1 MTVVAFPG
9 LSDTDAQFVALE
21 KQREAISVQRRMIEE
36 RRTMI
41 LSSEQVEQLLHGN
54 KDWAE
59 WVKPLQDLLPRYQI
73 NTPQRVAMFMAQ
85 CGHESLNFRVLEEN
99 LNYSAAGLNS
109 VFPKYFKRAGRDA
122 NAFHRQ
128 PERIANVVYAD
139 RMGNSNAAS
148 GDGWKYRGRG
158 VIQLTGC
165 HNYVLF
171 AEAVD
176 KKIAETVRYLGTKE
190 GALES
195 ACWFWTKNQINTE
208 ADSGDVKA
216 ATKRINGGYNGL
228 ADREHHYKEAMKILG
243 GDYKPMSRPVMLRL
257 GSTGDEV
264 KKVQKALG
272 LDQDGH
278 FGKVTQAAVV
288 AWQTDND
295 LQPDGI
301 VGPKTYRAIAE
312 LSA

>member
-1 MTVVAFPG
+1 MNVVPFPV
-9 LSDTDAQFVALE
+9 LSEIDAQFVALE
-21 KQREAISVQRRMIEE
+21 KQREVILAQKRVIEE
-36 RRTMI
+36 RGMI

-59 WVKPLQDLLPRYQI
+59 WVKPLQDLLPQYQI

-109 VFPKYFKRAGRDA
+109 VFSKYFKRAGRDA
-122 NAFHRQ
+122 EAYHRQ

-158 VIQLTGC
+158 VIQLTGA
-165 HNYVLF
+165 HNYALF
-171 AEAVD
+171 AESVEKTIPATVKYLAT
-176 KKIAETVRYLGTKE
+176 KK

-195 ACWFWTKNQINTE
+195 ACWFWTTNQINSE
-208 ADSGDVKA
+208 ADGGDVRA

-228 ADREHHYKEAMKILG
+228 SDREHHYKDAIKLLG
-243 GDYKPMSRPVMLRL
+243 GDYTPMSRPVLLRL

-264 KKVQKALG
+264 KAVQKALG
-272 LDQDGH
+272 LDPDGH

-288 AWQTDND
+288 VWQTNND
-295 LQPDGI
+295 LHPDGI